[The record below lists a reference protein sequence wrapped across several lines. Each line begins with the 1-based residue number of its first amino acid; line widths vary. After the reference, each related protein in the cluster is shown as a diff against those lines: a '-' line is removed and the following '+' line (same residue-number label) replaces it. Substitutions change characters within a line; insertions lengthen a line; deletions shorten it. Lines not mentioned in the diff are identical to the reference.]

1 MNRLPDDDAVW
12 KALAHS
18 TRRSILDALFTGP
31 RRTGE
36 LVTELG
42 LDRHVVMAHLEVLR
56 SAGLVTSQKQGRVRI
71 NSLNPVPIQEIHQRW
86 VSPAGGPWAAAL
98 IAVRA
103 ASEAAAR
110 PDTQDDSTLD
120 DWKISG

>member
-1 MNRLPDDDAVW
+1 MNLLPDDDAVW

-86 VSPAGGPWAAAL
+86 VSPTSGPWAAAL
-98 IAVRA
+98 IAVRD

-110 PDTQDDSTLD
+110 PGTQDDPILD